1 MEFINEQQETE
12 NKVKAIVLTFAGSDN
27 LRKEMIKIHTDYVR
41 VCKGAKVSYILR
53 GKNKKSPIYNKK
65 LIIVL

>member
-1 MEFINEQQETE
+1 MEFINEQTETE
-12 NKVKAIVLTFAGSDN
+12 NKVKALVYTYAGSDN
-27 LRKEMIKIHTDYVR
+27 LRKEMFKIHTDYSKV
-41 VCKGAKVSYILR
+41 VKGAKVSYILR